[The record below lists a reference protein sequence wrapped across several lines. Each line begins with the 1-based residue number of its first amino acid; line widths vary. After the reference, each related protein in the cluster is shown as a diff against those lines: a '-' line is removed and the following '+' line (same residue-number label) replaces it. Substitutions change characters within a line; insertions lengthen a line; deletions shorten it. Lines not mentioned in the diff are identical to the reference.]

1 MDEIDSVYR
10 KEDGKILIE
19 ITLASIPQLFN
30 SFDPAPFYE
39 KELDTDAEKYIV
51 STVRDFP
58 KKTQFGIVVYLPP
71 EIIASEQAKTIAPAI
86 HNHFRYLSLVATR
99 NFREKFRYG
108 RVSMVIGLAFLAV
121 ALIARQEVSVLDN
134 TLFTQLLSDALLIIG
149 WVAMWEPV
157 TVLLYQLWPI
167 TRTKRIYDRIA
178 AMDIELRPARG

>member
-1 MDEIDSVYR
+1 VEAIDSLYG

-58 KKTQFGIVVYLPP
+58 RKTQFKIVVYLPA
-71 EIIASEQAKTIAPAI
+71 EMMASEQAKTIAPAI
-86 HNHFRYLSLVATR
+86 HNHFQYLSLVATR

-108 RVSMVIGLAFLAV
+108 RLSLVIGLAFLAV
-121 ALIARQEVSVLDN
+121 ALVARQEVSALDD
-134 TLFTQLLSDALLIIG
+134 TLFTQLLSDAFLIIG

-178 AMDIELRPARG
+178 AMEIKIRPARN